1 MRTLVALPLTEMTEG
16 GSVWDT
22 GPQYPEMWPETAAGT
37 PSSPSAPADVT
48 PETGSPV
55 DPDAP
60 PPPPQREPTPPAPQT
75 AAARKGR
82 RPPGWWQ
89 RTLLGFPVWMVLA
102 FLAVVIAIFAVIA
115 RSGDPGTESTD
126 RLQTVDSAVTTRP
139 QPVAATTTTATATT
153 TASTMAPAT
162 TVLAATPTAVF
173 TIPTDP
179 PTTVAQT
186 TPAPPTAAPTP
197 APATVAPT
205 AAPTTAQAAATLPP
219 DGPVVTIIG
228 HVAPCDYGSECLL
241 AGFTIHNFASQ
252 PTEFVCE
259 FSDGSR
265 YAFHFNRQEVER
277 ACATGDPTDSITIE
291 VAGVRSATY
300 VHP

>member
-1 MRTLVALPLTEMTEG
+1 MTEG
-16 GSVWDT
+16 GSVWET
-22 GPQYPEMWPETAAGT
+22 GPQYPEMWPENADGT
-37 PSSPSAPADVT
+37 PSPPAVPPGAAEDVT
-48 PETGSPV
+48 PRTGSPV

-60 PPPPQREPTPPAPQT
+60 SPPQREPAAPAPQT
-75 AAARKGR
+75 PAAGKGR

-89 RTLLGFPVWMVLA
+89 RTVLGFPVWMVLV
-102 FLAVVIAIFAVIA
+102 FLAVVIAVFAVIA
-115 RSGDPGTESTD
+115 LSGDPGSESTD
-126 RLQTVDSAVTTRP
+126 RLQTVDSAVTTGP
-139 QPVAATTTTATATT
+139 QPAAATTTTATAST
-153 TASTMAPAT
+153 TAPTT
-162 TVLAATPTAVF
+162 TVLAVTPTAVF

-186 TPAPPTAAPTP
+186 TAVPPTAAPTLP
-197 APATVAPT
+197 PATVAPT

-265 YAFHFNRQEVER
+265 YTFDFSRQEVER

-291 VAGVRSATY
+291 VAGIRSATY

>member
-1 MRTLVALPLTEMTEG
+1 MTEG

-22 GPQYPEMWPETAAGT
+22 GPQYPEMWPENAERT
-37 PSSPSAPADVT
+37 SSPPAAPPGAAEEVA
-48 PETGSPV
+48 PRTGSPV

-60 PPPPQREPTPPAPQT
+60 SPPQREPAPPAPQT
-75 AAARKGR
+75 PGARKGR

-115 RSGDPGTESTD
+115 LSGDPGTESTD
-126 RLQTVDSAVTTRP
+126 QLQTVDSAVTTRP
-139 QPVAATTTTATATT
+139 QPAAATTTTAM
-153 TASTMAPAT
+153 ASTTVPAT
-162 TVLAATPTAVF
+162 TALAATPTAVF

-186 TPAPPTAAPTP
+186 TPVPPTAAPTP

-265 YAFHFNRQEVER
+265 YTFHFNRQGVER